1 MPFSTL
7 VQQHQPVK
15 GGAVTS
21 TGGSSAGPNLES
33 IAAKTAAYSVLLSD
47 WGKTFTTRGA
57 TAAVTFTLPAVTSA
71 VAGIWYR
78 FYNVSAYGM
87 VIASNGSSDNI
98 VGKNDAAADSLTFTT
113 TSLMIGACVKV
124 IWDGTGWLS
133 LIESDGNTCAVA

>member
-1 MPFSTL
+1 MTTAP
-7 VQQHQPVK
+7 
-15 GGAVTS
+15 
-21 TGGSSAGPNLES
+21 S
-33 IAAKTAAYSVLLSD
+33 IAKVHNGRSVSVDEYERFYSHFLETISAKTAAYSVLEADL
-47 WGKTFTTRGA
+47 GKTFTTRGA
-57 TAAVTFTLPAVTSA
+57 TAAVTFTLPAVTSFT
-71 VAGIWYR
+71 AGWWCR

-98 VGKNDAAADSLTFTT
+98 VGKNDATADSLTFTT